1 MNNLVTG
8 SLWCT
13 THAVQYPQMQII
25 VLLKHSALYGA
36 HLIIYL
42 SDRPALRLSQIFCFK
57 RRSRR
62 RPSGHSSRKSKQH
75 DADPESMPTKSIL
88 VLTMLEVDNTVGAN
102 ELSQALNQKDQWY
115 LRSTVYS
122 SYVVPLGTATLTLY
136 TIQGTSF
143 AVQSREG
150 RASNQPGRTRSHA
163 PSVARQD
170 REVSIA
176 SIAYVRRASSTRGD
190 NRRGTQAEA
199 VVYSLVGVLFPGLR

>member
-1 MNNLVTG
+1 MDNLVTS

-57 RRSRR
+57 RRRRR

-75 DADPESMPTKSIL
+75 VADPESMPTEAIF
-88 VLTMLEVDNTVGAN
+88 VLTTLEVDNTVGAN
-102 ELSQALNQKDQWY
+102 ESSQALNQKDQWY
-115 LRSTVYS
+115 LGSTEYS
-122 SYVVPLGTATLTLY
+122 SHVVPPRTAALTRY

-150 RASNQPGRTRSHA
+150 RASNQTGRTPSHA

-170 REVSIA
+170 GELA
-176 SIAYVRRASSTRGD
+176 
-190 NRRGTQAEA
+190 
-199 VVYSLVGVLFPGLR
+199 